1 MKRRNKSDIELSAG
15 AIAAMLHTTNVKCK
29 EYVEARKSVQVS
41 SSEPCRAAGGGMQC
55 GGWCAPAH
63 AGYYFVMR
71 RFAPA
76 HVLWYYLAL
85 RRFAPEDWSNISS
98 HNSIPTQE
106 VSMGEIHLPFV
117 KAPHKPNLLIKT

>member
-63 AGYYFVMR
+63 AGYYLVLR
-71 RFAPA
+71 RCAPVR
-76 HVLWYYLAL
+76 VLWHYLAL
-85 RRFAPEDWSNISS
+85 CSGPEDWSNIS
-98 HNSIPTQE
+98 
-106 VSMGEIHLPFV
+106 
-117 KAPHKPNLLIKT
+117 